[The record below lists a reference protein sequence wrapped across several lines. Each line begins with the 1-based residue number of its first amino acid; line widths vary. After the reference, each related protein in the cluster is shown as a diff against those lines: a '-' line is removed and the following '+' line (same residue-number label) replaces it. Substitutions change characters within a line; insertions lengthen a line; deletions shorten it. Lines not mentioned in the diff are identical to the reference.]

1 MTAYTNMITA
11 SQQDTLPD
19 ESTTPPKTDPTAER
33 VKEIE
38 QEGEAKKMALKAKQ
52 ITNEKRSKTEMEA
65 LDQKHKIEQAELA
78 T

>member
-1 MTAYTNMITA
+1 
-11 SQQDTLPD
+11 
-19 ESTTPPKTDPTAER
+19 
-33 VKEIE
+33 
-38 QEGEAKKMALKAKQ
+38 MALKAKQ